1 MDIPKVDRV
10 MLARPLRHYGV
21 SLAPGE
27 HGVVALALLGGI
39 VYATLQDGTCEV
51 VRDWTSLTR
60 GAQPATASMPAPRN
74 PIEACDQDLD
84 DAAERRLDRLAQ
96 YAAPAAARPAKG
108 PRGR

>member
-27 HGVVALALLGGI
+27 HGVVALALIGGM
-39 VYATLQDGTCEV
+39 VYATLEDGTCEV

-60 GAQPATASMPAPRN
+60 GAQPAAPPPPPPPPPQQQSRS
-74 PIEACDQDLD
+74 
-84 DAAERRLDRLAQ
+84 
-96 YAAPAAARPAKG
+96 
-108 PRGR
+108 RGR